1 MTRPYARMLSML
13 LSSLVLAACVG
24 PGTTPPPTPELPTAI
39 PVLPG
44 TQDQTWLTVRQP
56 TPAYSIHGDQLW
68 VATPGSWY
76 RVVERKPGWLLA
88 VAEGDTDFWSVW
100 IEQDARVQLSN
111 GRRVE
116 PTR

>member
-1 MTRPYARMLSML
+1 MARPFALVLCAL
-13 LSSLVLAACVG
+13 LGSFVLAACAMPATA
-24 PGTTPPPTPELPTAI
+24 PGPTPELPTAV

-68 VATPGSWY
+68 IATPGSWY

-100 IEQDARVQLSN
+100 IEQDARIQLSS
-111 GRRVE
+111 GRGVE